1 MNPKVWEQGDRSKQV
16 WTSVLPC
23 QVVIKSMKENKAEK
37 MKGYKEHC
45 YLCEDDHQGLS
56 AEVIFE

>member
-1 MNPKVWEQGDRSKQV
+1 
-16 WTSVLPC
+16 
-23 QVVIKSMKENKAEK
+23 MKENKAEK